1 MKANSELT
9 KLVVLLSKNDIP
21 FEIELYKWATDIT
34 NHKDYKDIIRMQ
46 VLTPT
51 AEDAVVDAVNLDYQN
66 DLIEIMDRKF
76 TEDVVPYLT
85 AEEAFEYFK
94 DIYER
99 ANKEHE

>member
-9 KLVVLLSKNDIP
+9 RLVVLLSKNDIP
-21 FEIELYKWATDIT
+21 FEIELYKWYTDLIS
-34 NHKDYKDIIRMQ
+34 HKDDIRMQ
-46 VLTPT
+46 ILTPT
-51 AEDAVVDAVNLDYQN
+51 VKDAVVDAVSLDN
-66 DLIEIMDRKF
+66 RDGWIEILDRKF
-76 TEDVVPYLT
+76 TGDVVPYLT

>member
-9 KLVVLLSKNDIP
+9 RLVVLLSKNDIP
-21 FEIELYKWATDIT
+21 FEIGLYKWYTDLIS
-34 NHKDYKDIIRMQ
+34 HKDDIRMQ
-46 VLTPT
+46 ILTPT
-51 AEDAVVDAVNLDYQN
+51 VKDAVVDAVSLDNQ
-66 DLIEIMDRKF
+66 DGLIEILDRKF
-76 TEDVVPYLT
+76 TEDVISYLT

>member
-1 MKANSELT
+1 MKANKELT
-9 KLVVLLSKNDIP
+9 KLVILLSKSDIP
-21 FEIELYKWATDIT
+21 FEIELYKWATDIV
-34 NHKDYKDIIRMQ
+34 NHKDILRMQ

-51 AEDAVVDAVNLDYQN
+51 VKDAVIDAVSLDNQ
-66 DLIEIMDRKF
+66 DGLIEILDRKF
-76 TEDVVPYLT
+76 TEDVISYLT

>member
-21 FEIELYKWATDIT
+21 FEIELYKWATDIV
-34 NHKDYKDIIRMQ
+34 NHKDIIRMQ

-76 TEDVVPYLT
+76 TEDVIPYLT
-85 AEEAFEYFK
+85 AEEAFKCFK

-99 ANKEHE
+99 ASKEYE

>member
-21 FEIELYKWATDIT
+21 FEIELYKWATDIV
-34 NHKDYKDIIRMQ
+34 NHKDIIRMQ

-51 AEDAVVDAVNLDYQN
+51 AEDAVVDAVNLDYQD
-66 DLIEIMDRKF
+66 DLIEILDRKF
-76 TEDVVPYLT
+76 GGDVVPYLT

-99 ANKEHE
+99 ANKKHE

>member
-21 FEIELYKWATDIT
+21 FEIELYKWATDIV
-34 NHKDYKDIIRMQ
+34 NHKDIIRMQ

-51 AEDAVVDAVNLDYQN
+51 VEGAFVDAVSLDNQ
-66 DLIEIMDRKF
+66 DGLIEILDRKF
-76 TEDVVPYLT
+76 TEDVIPYLT
-85 AEEAFEYFK
+85 AEEAFKFFK

-99 ANKEHE
+99 ANKEYE